1 MGFWHKQPPKSPFS
15 KGDLT
20 KSPLKKGARGLYSAS
35 IVKVAEL
42 LPLIQTGRKCK
53 TKIAKLLLH
62 SLIYIFHF
70 ALIYLLKML
79 KLFYLRILLFN
90 FLTPFFIKF
99 ESLFNYLI
107 KTIICRFIIFPSLN
121 LFGHIYLFGITTKAM
136 WIFVP
141 LSISHIFHHGCWGIS
156 YVRRHRQCAFFPDIF
171 QCL

>member
-53 TKIAKLLLH
+53 TKIAKLFLH
-62 SLIYIFHF
+62 FLIYIFHF

-99 ESLFNYLI
+99 KPLFDYLI
-107 KTIICRFIIFPSLN
+107 KTIIGRFIVFLSLKF
-121 LFGHIYLFGITTKAM
+121 FGHIHLPDITTKAM

-141 LSISHIFHHGCWGIS
+141 LSISNVLHHRSRCIP
-156 YVRRHRQCAFFPDIF
+156 YVKWHR
-171 QCL
+171 